1 MDRRQFLAGSAAAA
15 ALAAFPARAQPP
27 SERSPAERAVWVDS
41 QGGVDE
47 WDEPQPGR
55 FVPSHKLIEA
65 IRQRRMDVIGMTVGE
80 VGNGPDRFRSAVQ
93 SIAEW
98 DALIAQHRAHFMKIE
113 SGADI
118 AAARAAGKMG
128 LIYNFQDTTML
139 EGDSAR
145 VATFA
150 ALGVKQIQLT
160 YNKRNLAGDG
170 CLERANA
177 GLSDFGREVIAKIQE
192 AKVLLD
198 LSHAGQRTIAEGIA
212 AAKRPP
218 AITHSACRSLVDL
231 PRNTFDSEMR
241 ALADKGGVFG
251 IYLMPF
257 LRLSG
262 QPGKEDLIRH
272 IEHAAKVCGED
283 HVGIGTDGPLFGYEI
298 NEETRKRHREFF
310 EDRRKRGISAPG
322 EAADVL
328 NMVEAITTS
337 AAIRPSP
344 PTSRRAAGA
353 GGESTNCSAATG
365 CGCSARCGAD
375 VVPAQAGTSA
385 GERRG
390 VFHPLRPQPSLG
402 RRVSAHSS

>member
-1 MDRRQFLAGSAAAA
+1 MDRREFLITAGAAAVA
-15 ALAAFPARAQPP
+15 AAMPAFAQP
-27 SERSPAERAVWVDS
+27 SSTRSPADSAIWVDA
-41 QGGVDE
+41 QGGIDG
-47 WDEPQPGR
+47 WDEPEPGR
-55 FVPSHKLIEA
+55 FVPSPKLIEA
-65 IRQRRMDVIGMTVGE
+65 IRQRRIDLLSMTLGE

-93 SIAEW
+93 SVAEW
-98 DALIAQHRAHFMKIE
+98 DALLARHKAHFMKIE
-113 SGADI
+113 SAADI
-118 AAARAAGKMG
+118 RAARAAGRIG

-139 EGDSAR
+139 EGDAAR

-177 GLSDFGREVIAKIQE
+177 GLSDFGREVIAAIEKE
-192 AKVLLD
+192 KVLLD

-231 PRNTFDSEMR
+231 PRNTFDAEMK

-257 LRLSG
+257 LRLQG
-262 QPGKEDLIRH
+262 QPGKGDLIRH

-283 HVGIGTDGPLFGYEI
+283 HIGLGTDGPLFGYEL
-298 NEETRKRHREFF
+298 NDETRKRHREFF
-310 EDRRKRGISAPG
+310 EDRRKKGIAAPG

-328 NMVEAITTS
+328 NLVEGYNDAGRYATL
-337 AAIRPSP
+337 AADLKARGWSQARIDKLL
-344 PTSRRAAGA
+344 
-353 GGESTNCSAATG
+353 GGNFVRLWSEVWA
-365 CGCSARCGAD
+365 
-375 VVPAQAGTSA
+375 
-385 GERRG
+385 
-390 VFHPLRPQPSLG
+390 
-402 RRVSAHSS
+402 

>member
-1 MDRRQFLAGSAAAA
+1 MDRRQFLAGTAAAA
-15 ALAAFPARAQPP
+15 ALAALPLRAFAQPP
-27 SERSPAERAVWVDS
+27 STRAPGDPAIWVDA
-41 QGGVDE
+41 QGGIDG

-55 FVPSHKLIEA
+55 FVPSPKLIES
-65 IRQRRMDVIGMTVGE
+65 IRQRRMDLVSMTLGE

-93 SIAEW
+93 SVAEW
-98 DALIAQHRAHFMKIE
+98 DALLAEHKAHFLKIE
-113 SGADI
+113 SAADI
-118 AAARAAGKMG
+118 RAARTAGKMG

-139 EGDSAR
+139 EGEAGR

-177 GLSDFGREVIAKIQE
+177 GLSDHGREVIAEIEK

-212 AAKRPP
+212 AAKRPL
-218 AITHSACRSLVDL
+218 AITHSGCRSLVDL
-231 PRNTFDSEMR
+231 PRNTFDAEMR

-257 LRLSG
+257 LRPKG

-272 IEHAAKVCGED
+272 IEHAAKICGED
-283 HVGIGTDGPLFGYEI
+283 HIGLGTDGPLFGYEI
-298 NEETRKRHREFF
+298 NEETKKKHREFF
-310 EDRRKRGISAPG
+310 EDRRKKGISAPG

-328 NMVEAITTS
+328 NLVEGYNDVGRYATLAADLKARGWTS
-337 AAIRPSP
+337 TRIDKLLGGNFVRLWGEVW
-344 PTSRRAAGA
+344 GA
-353 GGESTNCSAATG
+353 
-365 CGCSARCGAD
+365 
-375 VVPAQAGTSA
+375 
-385 GERRG
+385 
-390 VFHPLRPQPSLG
+390 
-402 RRVSAHSS
+402 

>member
-1 MDRRQFLAGSAAAA
+1 MNRRDFLASTAAAA
-15 ALAAFPARAQPP
+15 ALAAFPARAQAP
-27 SERSPAERAVWVDS
+27 SRRPQDDRAIWVDV
-41 QGGVDE
+41 QGGVDG
-47 WDEPQPGR
+47 WDEPEPGR
-55 FVPSHKLIEA
+55 YVPSPKLIEA
-65 IRQRRMDVIGMTVGE
+65 IRQRRIDLIGMTVGE

-93 SIAEW
+93 AIAEW
-98 DALIAQHRAHFMKIE
+98 DSLIDRHQALFAKIE
-113 SGADI
+113 SLADLRS
-118 AAARAAGKMG
+118 ARSAGKLG
-128 LIYNFQDTTML
+128 LLYNFQDTTML
-139 EGDSAR
+139 ESDPAR

-177 GLSDFGREVIAKIQE
+177 GLSDHGREVIARIEE

-212 AAKRPP
+212 ASKRPP

-231 PRNTFDSEMR
+231 PRNTFDAEMR

-262 QPGKEDLIRH
+262 QPAKEDLIRH

-283 HVGIGTDGPLFGYEI
+283 HIGLGTDGPLFGYEI

-310 EDRRKRGISAPG
+310 EDRRKKGISAPG

-328 NMVEAITTS
+328 NMVEGYNDVGRYATLSDDLKARGWSQARIDKLL
-337 AAIRPSP
+337 
-344 PTSRRAAGA
+344 
-353 GGESTNCSAATG
+353 GGNWV
-365 CGCSARCGAD
+365 RLF
-375 VVPAQAGTSA
+375 
-385 GERRG
+385 GEVWG
-390 VFHPLRPQPSLG
+390 
-402 RRVSAHSS
+402 

>member
-1 MDRRQFLAGSAAAA
+1 MDRRQFLAGTAAAA
-15 ALAAFPARAQPP
+15 ALAAFPARSQSPTA
-27 SERSPAERAVWVDS
+27 RSASDPALWVDA
-41 QGGVDE
+41 QGGVDG

-55 FVPSHKLIEA
+55 FVPSPKLIEA
-65 IRQRRMDVIGMTVGE
+65 IRQRRMDLASMTVGE

-93 SIAEW
+93 SVAEW
-98 DALIAQHRAHFMKIE
+98 DALLAVHKAHFLKIE
-113 SGADI
+113 SASDI
-118 AAARAAGKMG
+118 RAARESGRMG

-150 ALGVKQIQLT
+150 ALGVRQIQLT

-177 GLSDFGREVIAKIQE
+177 GLSDFGREVIAKIEE
-192 AKVLLD
+192 ARVLLD

-212 AAKRPP
+212 AAKRPL

-231 PRNTFDSEMR
+231 PRNTFDAEMR

-257 LRLSG
+257 LRLKG
-262 QPGKEDLIRH
+262 QPRKEDLIRH

-283 HVGIGTDGPLFGYEI
+283 HIGLGTDGPLFGYEI

-310 EDRRKRGISAPG
+310 EDRVKKGISAPG

-328 NMVEAITTS
+328 NMVEGYNDIGRYATL
-337 AAIRPSP
+337 AADL
-344 PTSRRAAGA
+344 RARGWSQARVDRLL
-353 GGESTNCSAATG
+353 GGNFV
-365 CGCSARCGAD
+365 RLY
-375 VVPAQAGTSA
+375 
-385 GERRG
+385 GEAWG
-390 VFHPLRPQPSLG
+390 
-402 RRVSAHSS
+402 